1 MAHTRIWESES
12 TGCYYDYNQLN
23 NMILSWEPG
32 YERLSKSD
40 FDKALGIYTMKY
52 FIPSRFGRNAY
63 SGSVGENSISLLKL
77 RSPDNSGNATRFENG
92 RINVFFDYDRK
103 LWENK
108 NQRQL
113 MFLLDNELIAAK
125 IRELGRPVRTRYM
138 WPLSF
143 SLQSK
148 TVDKIFAKHGLTL
161 NKQEL
166 EA

>member
-1 MAHTRIWESES
+1 MAHTRIWESENNS
-12 TGCYYDYNQLN
+12 CYYEFNQLN
-23 NMILSWEPG
+23 NMILSWEPEYG
-32 YERLSKSD
+32 KLSKSD

-52 FIPSRFGRNAY
+52 FTPSRFGRNAY
-63 SGSVGENSISLLKL
+63 SGSIGENSISLLKL
-77 RSPDNSGNATRFENG
+77 RSTDNSGNVTRFENG
-92 RINVFFDYDRK
+92 RINVFFDYEKK
-103 LWENK
+103 LWKNK

-125 IRELGRPVRTRYM
+125 VREIGRPIYTRYM

-148 TVDKIFAKHGLTL
+148 TVDKIFDKHGLTL